1 MIMKGAKVLIECL
14 KEQGIDTI
22 FGYPGGTILDI
33 FDELYNNEDVKN
45 ILTVH
50 EQGATHAADGYARS
64 TGKVGVVLVTSGP
77 GASNTVTGIAT
88 AFMDSIPLVVI
99 TGQVARPQLG
109 KSSFQELDIVEI
121 ARSITKK
128 TYKVMDPNRLP
139 HIIREAFQVA
149 REGRPGPVVVDI
161 PKDIQQS
168 NVDYYREKISFER
181 HVPIITSCNL
191 KKINEIVKLIKASEK
206 PVILSGGGI
215 INSDAELELKGLAE
229 KMKIPVASSLMGL
242 GGFSG
247 DHPLFMG
254 MAGMHGAQ
262 CANYAL
268 SKCDLI
274 LALGTRFSDRV
285 VCKRDG
291 FAPNAKIV
299 HIDIDPLEFGKNVV
313 PKITLSGDLKYI
325 LREINSR
332 LIEKKSTA
340 WNAQIETWKYEFDKL
355 DPYMGKLSPKYVFN
369 KLKELS
375 DNKLIVC
382 TEVGQNQM
390 WTSQYY
396 KFVSPRSFITS
407 GGLGTMGF
415 GLGAAIGA
423 AFGNP
428 DKKVIN
434 VAGDGSFK
442 MNMNELATVSKYKV
456 PLIQL
461 ILNNRSLGMVKQWQ
475 KIFYNNRISYT
486 NITEDVSFT
495 KLAEAFEIKSMVIRS
510 NCEVEAVLKEALK
523 YNGPVVIE
531 CFIEDAAL
539 AVPMVPIGESIGKST
554 VSFG

>member
-22 FGYPGGTILDI
+22 WGYPGGTILDI

-45 ILTVH
+45 ILAVH
-50 EQGATHAADGYARS
+50 EQGATHSADGYARS
-64 TGKVGVVLVTSGP
+64 KGKVGVVLVTSGP

-109 KSSFQELDIVEI
+109 KASFQELDIVEI

-149 REGRPGPVVVDI
+149 REGIPGPVVVDI

-191 KKINEIVKLIKASEK
+191 KKINEIVKFIKASEK

-274 LALGTRFSDRV
+274 LALRTRFSDRV

-325 LREINSR
+325 LREINSK
-332 LIEKKSTA
+332 LIEKKV
-340 WNAQIETWKYEFDKL
+340 Q
-355 DPYMGKLSPKYVFN
+355 
-369 KLKELS
+369 
-375 DNKLIVC
+375 
-382 TEVGQNQM
+382 
-390 WTSQYY
+390 
-396 KFVSPRSFITS
+396 
-407 GGLGTMGF
+407 
-415 GLGAAIGA
+415 
-423 AFGNP
+423 
-428 DKKVIN
+428 
-434 VAGDGSFK
+434 
-442 MNMNELATVSKYKV
+442 
-456 PLIQL
+456 
-461 ILNNRSLGMVKQWQ
+461 LGMHRKDFLIHVKLFQLTYHIQ
-475 KIFYNNRISYT
+475 FRIYAT
-486 NITEDVSFT
+486 
-495 KLAEAFEIKSMVIRS
+495 
-510 NCEVEAVLKEALK
+510 
-523 YNGPVVIE
+523 
-531 CFIEDAAL
+531 
-539 AVPMVPIGESIGKST
+539 
-554 VSFG
+554 